1 MPLVDKW
8 ILNETQNLQDRVTKY
23 YEEFK
28 FHQITQDIQNF
39 CTIYLG
45 GYYLDIIKDRLYTVK
60 TNSISRKSCQ
70 ETCKRILIILNK
82 IISPILSFTA
92 EEAFNYYKN
101 KDEESIFYTEWP
113 EHTCNLNDK
122 EQEIGNM
129 LFQLR
134 QMVSKELDDARN
146 ANKIGSS
153 LDANII
159 LKLDHKKFNLL
170 KDYEDELKFI
180 FISSSCDIVDN
191 GNDNDEITIDSSPHK
206 KCTRCWHKHESV
218 GTIEG
223 HPEICERCF
232 SNIEGDGETRK
243 LA

>member
-1 MPLVDKW
+1 
-8 ILNETQNLQDRVTKY
+8 
-23 YEEFK
+23 
-28 FHQITQDIQNF
+28 
-39 CTIYLG
+39 
-45 GYYLDIIKDRLYTVK
+45 
-60 TNSISRKSCQ
+60 
-70 ETCKRILIILNK
+70 
-82 IISPILSFTA
+82 
-92 EEAFNYYKN
+92 
-101 KDEESIFYTEWP
+101 
-113 EHTCNLNDK
+113 
-122 EQEIGNM
+122 M

-134 QMVSKELDDARN
+134 QTVSKELDHARN

-232 SNIEGDGETRK
+232 SNIEGVGERRK